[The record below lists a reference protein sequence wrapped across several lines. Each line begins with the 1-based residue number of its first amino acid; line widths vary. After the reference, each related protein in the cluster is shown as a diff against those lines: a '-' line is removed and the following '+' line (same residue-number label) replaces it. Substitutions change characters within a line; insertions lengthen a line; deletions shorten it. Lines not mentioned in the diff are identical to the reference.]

1 MAAGTSAGTLHY
13 VANDQDFPSQPTL
26 LLVDAG
32 CEWQDYASD
41 VTRVIPVSSDLMHHL
56 EERR

>member
-1 MAAGTSAGTLHY
+1 MAAGKAAGTLHY
-13 VANDQDFPSQPTL
+13 VANDQPFPSEPTL

-41 VTRVIPVSSDLMHHL
+41 VTRVIPVGPDLGRHYVVG
-56 EERR
+56 